1 MLRLLVS
8 KDRLQIRTC
17 KAFFKYKGKSYF
29 LGQYLS
35 GIFMVV
41 LLKFTLKETFY
52 INYLSIVSFLTVP
65 ISESKVLRI
74 IAIIKKNAFLGVKT
88 RLHRSQVQGKL
99 QKSSSAFSIRDFLK
113 FFNL

>member
-8 KDRLQIRTC
+8 KDRLQIKTC

-41 LLKFTLKETFY
+41 LLKFTLKET
-52 INYLSIVSFLTVP
+52 LS
-65 ISESKVLRI
+65 
-74 IAIIKKNAFLGVKT
+74 
-88 RLHRSQVQGKL
+88 QKL
-99 QKSSSAFSIRDFLK
+99 
-113 FFNL
+113 